1 MQQDKGIGA
10 LKSASRI
17 LIVDD
22 EPAAIQALH
31 KALEG
36 IGEVRYATGGLDA
49 LALLAEYPVDLILLD
64 ANMPEMDGFATC
76 HAMQRDHSDIPVI
89 FVTAASEIGNEI
101 RALEVGAIDFIS
113 KPISPPVVR
122 ARVGVHLKL
131 KAQNDLLRSLSSCD
145 PLTGVA
151 NRRALDERITEEW
164 RRAARNHQPLSLL
177 MIEIDHYKTYSHCY
191 GHYQGDDCLRQ
202 VAQTLAATIS
212 RADDLVA
219 RFGGEVFAVLLAG
232 TPVQAATALA
242 DSMCAAVRAQSIPLS
257 RSGTTAH
264 VTLSIGVASI
274 LPTLQPSGRGALAST
289 QPVVGSELR
298 LARELFELAN
308 RALYAAKMAG
318 RDRVCVNETRIL

>member
-1 MQQDKGIGA
+1 MRQDRGTGEVKT
-10 LKSASRI
+10 ASRI
-17 LIVDD
+17 MIVDD
-22 EPAAIQALH
+22 DPIAIQALH

-36 IGEVRYATGGLDA
+36 IGEVRYATGGSDA
-49 LALLAEYPVDLILLD
+49 LALLAEDPVDLILLD

-76 HAMQRDHSDIPVI
+76 RAMQRDYSDIPVI

-101 RALEVGAIDFIS
+101 RALEAGAIDFIS

-145 PLTGVA
+145 LLTGVA
-151 NRRALDERITEEW
+151 NRRALDERMTQEL
-164 RRAARNHQPLSLL
+164 RRSARNHRPLSLL
-177 MIEIDHYKTYSHCY
+177 MIEIDHFKTYSHCY
-191 GHYQGDDCLRQ
+191 GHHQGDDCLRQ
-202 VAQTLAATIS
+202 VAQTLAATTS

-219 RFGGEVFAVLLAG
+219 RFGGEVFAVLLAN
-232 TPVQAATALA
+232 TSVQAAAALA
-242 DSMCAAVRAQSIPLS
+242 ETMCAAVRAQAIPLS

-274 LPTLQPSGRGALAST
+274 LPLRQPPGQGAVANTQPSADGESG
-289 QPVVGSELR
+289 
-298 LARELFELAN
+298 LARELFELAT

-318 RDRVCVNETRIL
+318 CDRVCVNETRVP

>member
-1 MQQDKGIGA
+1 
-10 LKSASRI
+10 

-76 HAMQRDHSDIPVI
+76 HAMQRDYSDIPVI

-101 RALEVGAIDFIS
+101 RALEAGAIDFIS

-122 ARVGVHLKL
+122 ARVSVHLKL
-131 KAQNDLLRSLSSCD
+131 KSQNDLLRSLSSCD

-151 NRRALDERITEEW
+151 NRRALDDRITQEC

-191 GHYQGDDCLRQ
+191 GHHQADDCLRQ
-202 VAQTLAATIS
+202 VAQTLAATLS

-219 RFGGEVFAVLLAG
+219 RYGGEVFAVLLTDTA
-232 TPVQAATALA
+232 VQAAATLA
-242 DSMCAAVRAQSIPLS
+242 DQMCAAVRAQAIPLS

-274 LPTLQPSGRGALAST
+274 LPLLPPPGQRAVANSLPAADVES
-289 QPVVGSELR
+289 R
-298 LARELFELAN
+298 LAGELFELAN

-318 RDRVCVNETRIL
+318 RDRVCVNETKVS